1 MIVCHVCGTENADS
15 NKYCE
20 GCGVELQAQ
29 AGAPVAAVSP
39 ASSPTLE
46 AQPAPEAPALVTA
59 PAASDVVATVGTT
72 VQGSQTMDE
81 ILAAGAASASSSPA
95 APASS
100 SPAAV
105 ETPELAPL
113 PEAAA
118 PTPEST
124 PTVSEAAVTPEAT
137 PTVISEPVAPVAV
150 PTPIPATPVTSGNPV
165 GARLIPRQFGALTN
179 AQFPLNGDRL
189 VVGRFDPSTGPV
201 DIDLTGL
208 PGDSHVSRRH
218 GEMFLESGK
227 WMVRDLGS
235 TNGIY
240 VKRAGEDKFGP
251 RLQAPASVGN
261 GDEIAFGN
269 VMFVYREGSEA

>member
-20 GCGVELQAQ
+20 GCGVELQA
-29 AGAPVAAVSP
+29 AAV
-39 ASSPTLE
+39 
-46 AQPAPEAPALVTA
+46 A
-59 PAASDVVATVGTT
+59 PAAPHETAPTAEAAPSPEVTTPAVPVPVVETVAATVSDVVPTVGTT
-72 VQGSQTMDE
+72 VQGDKTIEE
-81 ILAAGAASASSSPA
+81 ILAEHPAQNPNATSISTPASAP
-95 APASS
+95 
-100 SPAAV
+100 V

-113 PEAAA
+113 PEAAPVA
-118 PTPEST
+118 
-124 PTVSEAAVTPEAT
+124 TPEA
-137 PTVISEPVAPVAV
+137 APVA
-150 PTPIPATPVTSGNPV
+150 TPAPATMPAATTGNPV
-165 GARLIPRQFGALTN
+165 NARLIPRQFGALTN
-179 AQFPLNGDRL
+179 AQFPLNGERL
-189 VVGRFDPSTGPV
+189 TVGRFDPSTGPV

-218 GEMFLESGK
+218 GEMFMEAGK

-251 RLQAPASVGN
+251 RLQSPAPVAS

-269 VMFVYREGSEA
+269 VMFVYRDGSEA

>member
-20 GCGVELQAQ
+20 GCGVELQA
-29 AGAPVAAVSP
+29 AASAASATPVANPEAT
-39 ASSPTLE
+39 PT
-46 AQPAPEAPALVTA
+46 AAPEVPTPVVPAAVVEA
-59 PAASDVVATVGTT
+59 VPAASDVVPTVGTT
-72 VQGSQTMDE
+72 VQGDKTIEE
-81 ILAAGAASASSSPA
+81 ILAEHPA
-95 APASS
+95 ENPNATSISAPASA
-100 SPAAV
+100 PV

-118 PTPEST
+118 
-124 PTVSEAAVTPEAT
+124 VATPEA
-137 PTVISEPVAPVAV
+137 APA
-150 PTPIPATPVTSGNPV
+150 ATPAETPAAVATPAATTGHPV
-165 GARLIPRQFGALTN
+165 NARLIPRQFGALTN

-189 VVGRFDPSTGPV
+189 TVGRFDPSTGPV

-218 GEMFLESGK
+218 GEMFMEAGK

-251 RLQAPASVGN
+251 RLQAPAPVMS

-269 VMFVYREGSEA
+269 VMFVYRDGPEA

>member
-20 GCGVELQAQ
+20 GCGVELQA
-29 AGAPVAAVSP
+29 AAPIAAASPSPEAAAPASAAPATPEVTPAPVEAAP
-39 ASSPTLE
+39 H
-46 AQPAPEAPALVTA
+46 
-59 PAASDVVATVGTT
+59 SDVVPTVGTT
-72 VQGSQTMDE
+72 IQGSQTMDE
-81 ILAAGAASASSSPA
+81 ILAASAASTASTSA
-95 APASS
+95 AP
-100 SPAAV
+100 V

-113 PEAAA
+113 PESAAA
-118 PTPEST
+118 TAAPATT
-124 PTVSEAAVTPEAT
+124 PTASPEAASVAEVA
-137 PTVISEPVAPVAV
+137 APVV
-150 PTPIPATPVTSGNPV
+150 PTPTPIPSPIATAPVSSGNPV
-165 GARLIPRQFGALTN
+165 SARLIPRQFGALTN

-218 GEMFLESGK
+218 GEMFLEAGK

-269 VMFVYREGSEA
+269 VMFVYRDGPEA